1 MIRKPIETNHAPLPV
16 GAFSQ
21 AIIANGWLYVS
32 GQLPLHPI
40 TGKLIEG
47 GTLEQTK
54 QALQN
59 ALAIIEA
66 AGLTVDDVIKVT
78 IFLHDMDS
86 YSKIDKLYRE
96 YFNHPYPAR
105 SLVPMGDLVRGGEV
119 EIEMIAVYPSQLS

>member
-1 MIRKPIETNHAPLPV
+1 MIRKLIETKHAPLPV
-16 GAFSQ
+16 GTFSQ

-32 GQLPLHPI
+32 GQLPLNPI
-40 TGKLIEG
+40 TGTLVEG

-59 ALAIIEA
+59 ALAIVEA

-86 YSKIDKLYRE
+86 YSKVDNLYRE
-96 YFNHPYPAR
+96 FFSQPYPAR
-105 SLVPMGDLVRGGEV
+105 SLVPMGNLVRGGEV
-119 EIEMIAVYPSQLS
+119 EIEMIAVFP